1 MLKIIIELIIDLD
14 KHGIQLSHRLHV
26 RVFSSYLIYLPYL
39 ESFLVMQTNPEMRH
53 YANYGLDLVNGV
65 LRDNV
70 SAGVL
75 EPALSKVKSIQ
86 ASHTLWHTLWRR
98 FLSKLTQQFGMCMMQ
113 GRIPLTILIL

>member
-1 MLKIIIELIIDLD
+1 MTVHDIF
-14 KHGIQLSHRLHV
+14 RLHV
-26 RVFSSYLIYLPYL
+26 RLFCPSYPQPPYL
-39 ESFLVMQTNPEMRH
+39 GQSCLMQTNPEMRH

-86 ASHTLWHTLWRR
+86 ASHAAWHTQYHRSVLY
-98 FLSKLTQQFGMCMMQ
+98 
-113 GRIPLTILIL
+113 LI